1 MKFHLPIVI
10 SREAG
15 FRQFKVDG
23 GLRLIPLSDP
33 GSKSWVFVSLLRPAP
48 SPSMLPKF
56 RDYFAG
62 SGVRNSRSKLVAAA
76 SFPDIFG
83 EEVEIFS
90 PKFCRES
97 S

>member
-1 MKFHLPIVI
+1 
-10 SREAG
+10 
-15 FRQFKVDG
+15 
-23 GLRLIPLSDP
+23 
-33 GSKSWVFVSLLRPAP
+33 
-48 SPSMLPKF
+48 MLPKF